1 MSLLE
6 SFQGGKCPV
15 IPRYFV
21 LGVPMSR
28 ELLNTLHSLLSSP
41 MNVSPIALFHVLKEA
56 LANQSVVEADSA
68 NANVEVT
75 GVISRRK
82 AQTPQ

>member
-1 MSLLE
+1 
-6 SFQGGKCPV
+6 
-15 IPRYFV
+15 
-21 LGVPMSR
+21 MSR